1 MVDVGPCRT
10 STPAVDEV
18 AIEKTASGDMVVYT
32 DGSRDQEGR
41 VGGRWYADGN
51 GAGSVAVGLVAT
63 VWDWE
68 VAGIRQALRLSLEVG
83 ILVLSDSKAAL
94 LSIKRAARYGHGR
107 IRDLVEVVDEVGR
120 RTGMGLGIRFEWVKA
135 HVGIRNN
142 ERADLMAKAG
152 CREPLLPQVT
162 EGGVRAM

>member
-1 MVDVGPCRT
+1 M
-10 STPAVDEV
+10 
-18 AIEKTASGDMVVYT
+18 
-32 DGSRDQEGR
+32 
-41 VGGRWYADGN
+41 
-51 GAGSVAVGLVAT
+51 
-63 VWDWE
+63 
-68 VAGIRQALRLSLEVG
+68 AGIRQALRLSLEVG

-94 LSIKRAARYGHGR
+94 LSIKRAARNGHGR